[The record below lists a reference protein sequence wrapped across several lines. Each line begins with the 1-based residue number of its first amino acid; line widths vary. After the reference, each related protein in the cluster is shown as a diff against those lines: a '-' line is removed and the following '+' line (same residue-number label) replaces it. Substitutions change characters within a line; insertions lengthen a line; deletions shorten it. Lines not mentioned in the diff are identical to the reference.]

1 MEPKS
6 NDEKSTNEVF
16 KIKGDW
22 EKQSKKLKEFF
33 PTLTNEDLNYQV
45 GNESD
50 LIKRIETRLGKNRN
64 EVIGIL
70 KTNQE
75 TVS

>member
-1 MEPKS
+1 MNPKTI
-6 NDEKSTNEVF
+6 DEKSTIEEF

-22 EKQSKKLKEFF
+22 EKQSSTLKRFY
-33 PTLTNEDLNYQV
+33 PTLTNEDLNYQE
-45 GNESD
+45 GTIAT
-50 LIKRIETRLGKNRN
+50 LIKKIAIRLGKNRN